1 MNKGSVFNGKK
12 MTKTIYT
19 NNRKKIY
26 LAMIN
31 TALTIL
37 KKTKQKKHKVS
48 EENIQIATQHLL
60 ETVDISE
67 LLEHF
72 LIVVWTL
79 VIYC

>member
-12 MTKTIYT
+12 MMKTIYT

-31 TALTIL
+31 TALAIL
-37 KKTKQKKHKVS
+37 KKQTNKKHKVS

-60 ETVDISE
+60 ETVDTSE

-72 LIVVWTL
+72 LIVVWPW
-79 VIYC
+79 